1 MGIGRKFIGKAIDK
15 VGNKR
20 QGLVIA
26 FVMVAGISYA
36 SIDSIPYPITGNKQ
50 RLGFQTSGNGLV
62 WRGTAADTVTKPTSY
77 ADKNIKAYL
86 ILDSVSGSLY
96 VFKQG
101 VWAAISGAGGFEQPI
116 DSLFFDTSVPSNN
129 VDTAKMRWDSERGTV
144 VLGMYDQVSNELGF
158 KNFWLVKN
166 QTGSTITKG
175 SIVYANGT
183 VGASGRITIDKFIA
197 DGSIDAKYLLGIT
210 AHDLSNGEDGY
221 VISFGKIRKVNTDT
235 FAAGAILYPSPT
247 VAGVWTDVEPVAP
260 NIDMPIG
267 FCINSHANNG
277 TIAIR
282 VASGYELSELHDVAI
297 TSPVEN
303 ASLYYSGGLWRDT
316 TAALLV
322 SDTASML
329 SNYATKEYADTT
341 GRLYARQDFTNVLTS
356 TLTWTQTDTL
366 IPGVVTVV
374 QVYRN
379 GQILLPSQYTIP
391 TSTSVVIAATSFK
404 VGDNYTVIFPRG
416 GGAGSGSGSGSL
428 TSISAGTGIVVSPN
442 PITTTGTVSADLT
455 VMMELTDT
463 TLLNLTSRF
472 ASKLNTTD
480 TASLSSRIDAK
491 GNGTVTS
498 VATGYGLNGGTIT
511 TTGTLLLDSAVVF
524 SQIRDSIVDVAIGN
538 DTIKILKQEYSPAT
552 TSVLT
557 WTVTPKFPIQLKQ
570 YILVFRNGQLLI
582 NDQYNLTD
590 TNQITI
596 VSNSFKVGANYT
608 VVTVSGIGS
617 VGTGVFPN
625 PVYPDAGI
633 ALSTGTTWASSIPN
647 NSTNWNT
654 AYTDRL
660 KWDGNSTGLVA
671 ATGRTSL
678 GGTTI
683 GQSMFTLTNPS
694 AITFPRFNSDNT
706 ITARTAANFRSDI
719 GAGTVTNVNI
729 ASGTP
734 MSITNNTTTPEI
746 SMAAATGSVN
756 GYLTSTNWT
765 TFNNKQNA
773 LSNASAS
780 VSGILTSTDWTTFN
794 NKQNALT
801 FTTPLVNTSNT
812 ITINQSSGSANGFLT
827 STDWTTF
834 NNKQNALSNASASVS
849 GILTSTDWT
858 TFNNKQNALSNASAS
873 VSGILTSTD
882 WTTFNGKQNAL
893 TFTTP
898 LVNTSNTIT
907 INQSSGSAN
916 GFLTS
921 TDWTTFNNKQN
932 ALSNASAS
940 VSGILTSTDWTTFNN
955 KQNAL
960 SNASASVS
968 GILTSTDWTT
978 FNNKQNALSNA
989 SASVS
994 GILTSTDWTT
1004 FNGKQNALTL
1014 TTTGTSGAA
1023 TLVGSTLN
1031 IPQYTGGSGTVTN
1044 VSGTGAISVINPT
1057 TTPVISVATAAFGT
1071 AGIVSSSGTQQ
1082 FSGDKV
1088 FEGISQF
1095 NGRAVFKN
1103 YTYVATRLAGL
1114 SSTDRFATVTIGSG
1128 LSLSSGTLSA
1138 TGAGVT
1144 SVTASS
1150 PLSSSGGATPNI
1162 TITDAG
1168 AAASGVV
1175 NTTTQSFAGNKTFN
1189 SDIIVN
1195 GVNIGKGASSISS
1208 NTRVGVGALS
1218 SITTG
1223 IHNTSIGNGAGDLI
1237 TTGESNT
1244 FLGSDAGFNITTGSY
1259 NTVIGHNSYPS
1270 ANNGTL
1276 QLIIG
1281 HNLLGKGNYTAFIGG
1296 SGGAYNE
1303 KNVTTWETTSDIR
1316 LKKNIKTYNEGL
1328 NKINQID
1335 VKNFEYRSKDE
1346 IIDSLKLSVIERSGI
1361 QIGVIAQ
1368 EYKEIFPE
1376 SVSVNSTG
1384 ILSINT
1390 DNLIWHL
1397 VNSIKEL
1404 SAELKIL
1411 KIEIENLKK

>member
-1 MGIGRKFIGKAIDK
+1 MEEIKAPKKERKFLKAVGNIAKVLANELVMGIGRKFIGKAIDK
-15 VGNKR
+15 VGKKR

-50 RLGFQTSGNGLV
+50 RLGFQTTGNGLV

-101 VWAAISGAGGFEQPI
+101 AWAAISGAGGFEQPI

-144 VLGMYDQVSNELGF
+144 VLGMYDQVPNEIGF

-210 AHDLSNGEDGY
+210 AHDLTNGTDGY

-267 FCINSHANNG
+267 FCINSHVNNG

-282 VASGYELSELHDVAI
+282 VASGYKLHELHDLAI
-297 TSPVEN
+297 SSPVDK

-322 SDTASML
+322 SDTAAML
-329 SNYATKEYADTT
+329 ANYATKEYADTT
-341 GRLYARQDFTNVLTS
+341 GRLYARQDFTNVETS

-416 GGAGSGSGSGSL
+416 GGAGSGGGSGSL

-463 TLLNLTSRF
+463 TLLNLTTRF

-498 VATGYGLNGGTIT
+498 VATGYGLSGGTIT
-511 TTGTLLLDSAVVF
+511 TTGTLVLDSAVVF

-538 DTIKILKQEYSPAT
+538 DTIKILKQEYAPAT

-557 WTVTPKFPIQLKQ
+557 WTITPKFPIQLKQ

-625 PVYPDAGI
+625 PIYPDAGI

-654 AYTDRL
+654 AFTDRL
-660 KWDGNSTGLVA
+660 KWDGGSTGLVA

-694 AITFPRFNSDNT
+694 AITFPRFNADNT
-706 ITARTAANFRSDI
+706 VTARTAANFRSDI
-719 GAGTVTNVNI
+719 GAGTVTSVNI

-756 GYLTSTNWT
+756 GY
-765 TFNNKQNA
+765 
-773 LSNASAS
+773 
-780 VSGILTSTDWTTFN
+780 LTSTDWTTFN

-873 VSGILTSTD
+873 VSGI
-882 WTTFNGKQNAL
+882 
-893 TFTTP
+893 
-898 LVNTSNTIT
+898 
-907 INQSSGSAN
+907 
-916 GFLTS
+916 
-921 TDWTTFNNKQN
+921 
-932 ALSNASAS
+932 
-940 VSGILTSTDWTTFNN
+940 
-955 KQNAL
+955 
-960 SNASASVS
+960 
-968 GILTSTDWTT
+968 
-978 FNNKQNALSNA
+978 
-989 SASVS
+989 
-994 GILTSTDWTT
+994 
-1004 FNGKQNALTL
+1004 
-1014 TTTGTSGAA
+1014 
-1023 TLVGSTLN
+1023 
-1031 IPQYTGGSGTVTN
+1031 
-1044 VSGTGAISVINPT
+1044 
-1057 TTPVISVATAAFGT
+1057 
-1071 AGIVSSSGTQQ
+1071 
-1082 FSGDKV
+1082 
-1088 FEGISQF
+1088 
-1095 NGRAVFKN
+1095 
-1103 YTYVATRLAGL
+1103 
-1114 SSTDRFATVTIGSG
+1114 
-1128 LSLSSGTLSA
+1128 
-1138 TGAGVT
+1138 
-1144 SVTASS
+1144 
-1150 PLSSSGGATPNI
+1150 
-1162 TITDAG
+1162 
-1168 AAASGVV
+1168 
-1175 NTTTQSFAGNKTFN
+1175 
-1189 SDIIVN
+1189 
-1195 GVNIGKGASSISS
+1195 
-1208 NTRVGVGALS
+1208 
-1218 SITTG
+1218 
-1223 IHNTSIGNGAGDLI
+1223 
-1237 TTGESNT
+1237 
-1244 FLGSDAGFNITTGSY
+1244 FNI
-1259 NTVIGHNSYPS
+1259 N
-1270 ANNGTL
+1270 
-1276 QLIIG
+1276 
-1281 HNLLGKGNYTAFIGG
+1281 
-1296 SGGAYNE
+1296 
-1303 KNVTTWETTSDIR
+1303 
-1316 LKKNIKTYNEGL
+1316 
-1328 NKINQID
+1328 
-1335 VKNFEYRSKDE
+1335 
-1346 IIDSLKLSVIERSGI
+1346 
-1361 QIGVIAQ
+1361 
-1368 EYKEIFPE
+1368 
-1376 SVSVNSTG
+1376 
-1384 ILSINT
+1384 
-1390 DNLIWHL
+1390 
-1397 VNSIKEL
+1397 
-1404 SAELKIL
+1404 
-1411 KIEIENLKK
+1411 

>member
-1 MGIGRKFIGKAIDK
+1 
-15 VGNKR
+15 
-20 QGLVIA
+20 
-26 FVMVAGISYA
+26 
-36 SIDSIPYPITGNKQ
+36 
-50 RLGFQTSGNGLV
+50 
-62 WRGTAADTVTKPTSY
+62 
-77 ADKNIKAYL
+77 
-86 ILDSVSGSLY
+86 
-96 VFKQG
+96 
-101 VWAAISGAGGFEQPI
+101 
-116 DSLFFDTSVPSNN
+116 
-129 VDTAKMRWDSERGTV
+129 
-144 VLGMYDQVSNELGF
+144 
-158 KNFWLVKN
+158 
-166 QTGSTITKG
+166 
-175 SIVYANGT
+175 
-183 VGASGRITIDKFIA
+183 
-197 DGSIDAKYLLGIT
+197 
-210 AHDLSNGEDGY
+210 
-221 VISFGKIRKVNTDT
+221 
-235 FAAGAILYPSPT
+235 
-247 VAGVWTDVEPVAP
+247 
-260 NIDMPIG
+260 
-267 FCINSHANNG
+267 
-277 TIAIR
+277 
-282 VASGYELSELHDVAI
+282 
-297 TSPVEN
+297 
-303 ASLYYSGGLWRDT
+303 
-316 TAALLV
+316 
-322 SDTASML
+322 
-329 SNYATKEYADTT
+329 
-341 GRLYARQDFTNVLTS
+341 LYAREDFTNVETS

-416 GGAGSGSGSGSL
+416 GGAGSGGGSGSL

-463 TLLNLTSRF
+463 TLLNLTTRF

-498 VATGYGLNGGTIT
+498 VATGYGLSGGTIT
-511 TTGTLLLDSAVVF
+511 TTGTLVLDSAVVF

-538 DTIKILKQEYSPAT
+538 DTIKILKQEYAPAT

-596 VSNSFKVGANYT
+596 VSNSFKIGANYT

-654 AYTDRL
+654 AFTDRL
-660 KWDGNSTGLVA
+660 KWDGGSTGLVA

-694 AITFPRFNSDNT
+694 AITFPRFNADNT
-706 ITARTAANFRSDI
+706 VTARTAANFRSDI
-719 GAGTVTNVNI
+719 GAGTVTSVNI

-756 GYLTSTNWT
+756 GY
-765 TFNNKQNA
+765 
-773 LSNASAS
+773 
-780 VSGILTSTDWTTFN
+780 LTSTDWTTFN

-858 TFNNKQNALSNASAS
+858 TFN
-873 VSGILTSTD
+873 
-882 WTTFNGKQNAL
+882 GKQNAL
-893 TFTTP
+893 TNPVTGTGISSFLPRFTG
-898 LVNTSNTIT
+898 TSTLDST
-907 INQSSGSAN
+907 RLFYSSGRLGINMDASEAADHLTSRFVIRDFGHNFKFDGSAAGSGYTTTFSHDDTGLKIGQSSNIRDIRFTLNGTSGLTISNNSNSPARAVGIGNDSPSHQLDVTGTFRATGATTLGSTLAVTGDITEAGYN
-916 GFLTS
+916 VLTNLDTVS
-921 TDWTTFNNKQN
+921 LSSRIDLKQN
-932 ALSNASAS
+932 ILS
-940 VSGILTSTDWTTFNN
+940 
-955 KQNAL
+955 
-960 SNASASVS
+960 
-968 GILTSTDWTT
+968 
-978 FNNKQNALSNA
+978 
-989 SASVS
+989 
-994 GILTSTDWTT
+994 
-1004 FNGKQNALTL
+1004 L

-1023 TLVGSTLN
+1023 TLDGSTLN

-1095 NGRAVFKN
+1095 NGRALFKD

-1138 TGAGVT
+1138 TGGGVT

-1175 NTTTQSFAGNKTFN
+1175 NTTTQSFAGNKTF
-1189 SDIIVN
+1189 
-1195 GVNIGKGASSISS
+1195 
-1208 NTRVGVGALS
+1208 T
-1218 SITTG
+1218 
-1223 IHNTSIGNGAGDLI
+1223 
-1237 TTGESNT
+1237 
-1244 FLGSDAGFNITTGSY
+1244 
-1259 NTVIGHNSYPS
+1259 
-1270 ANNGTL
+1270 GTL
-1276 QLIIG
+1276 DVSSTGTFGGRVKTNWLER
-1281 HNLLGKGNYTAFIGG
+1281 NY
-1296 SGGAYNE
+1296 AYS
-1303 KNVTTWETTSDIR
+1303 TSSSF
-1316 LKKNIKTYNEGL
+1316 T
-1328 NKINQID
+1328 
-1335 VKNFEYRSKDE
+1335 
-1346 IIDSLKLSVIERSGI
+1346 
-1361 QIGVIAQ
+1361 
-1368 EYKEIFPE
+1368 
-1376 SVSVNSTG
+1376 VSVNTTWQDINTSVLTTITLPNAATYPGKELHLRQTGAGSVQSASSNIIPFLVAPTGSTSNG
-1384 ILSINT
+1384 ILIPSGNVRAAT
-1390 DNLIWHL
+1390 LVSDGDNWIIMQR
-1397 VNSIKEL
+1397 N
-1404 SAELKIL
+1404 
-1411 KIEIENLKK
+1411 N

>member
-1 MGIGRKFIGKAIDK
+1 
-15 VGNKR
+15 
-20 QGLVIA
+20 
-26 FVMVAGISYA
+26 
-36 SIDSIPYPITGNKQ
+36 
-50 RLGFQTSGNGLV
+50 V
-62 WRGTAADTVTKPTSY
+62 WRGSESDTASIQPINNQNAWVILDTVNLKFYSFDFTS
-77 ADKNIKAYL
+77 NVWN
-86 ILDSVSGSLY
+86 SVG
-96 VFKQG
+96 G
-101 VWAAISGAGGFEQPI
+101 AAFTQPI

-144 VLGMYDQVSNELGF
+144 VLGMYDQVPNELGF

-221 VISFGKIRKVNTDT
+221 VISFGKIRQVNTDT

-247 VAGVWTDVEPVAP
+247 TAGVWTDVEPVAP

-267 FCINSHANNG
+267 FCINSHVNNG

-297 TSPVEN
+297 TSPVEK

-341 GRLYARQDFTNVLTS
+341 GRLYARQDFTNVSTS

-366 IPGVVTVV
+366 IPGGVTVV

-379 GQILLPSQYTIP
+379 GQILLPNQYTIP
-391 TSTSVVIAATSFK
+391 TSTSVIIAASSFK
-404 VGDNYTVIFPRG
+404 VNDNYTVIFPRG

-498 VATGYGLNGGTIT
+498 VATGYGLSGGTIT

-538 DTIKILKQEYSPAT
+538 DTIKILKQEYAPAT

-654 AYTDRL
+654 AFTDRL
-660 KWDGNSTGLVA
+660 KWDGGSTGLVA

-694 AITFPRFNSDNT
+694 AITFPRFNIDNT
-706 ITARTAANFRSDI
+706 VTARTAANFRSDI
-719 GAGTVTNVNI
+719 GAGTVTSVT
-729 ASGTP
+729 ASGTAGNP
-734 MSITNNTTTPEI
+734 ISITNTTTTPVIELL
-746 SMAAATGSVN
+746 SATTGRN
-756 GYLTSTNWT
+756 GY
-765 TFNNKQNA
+765 
-773 LSNASAS
+773 
-780 VSGILTSTDWTTFN
+780 
-794 NKQNALT
+794 
-801 FTTPLVNTSNT
+801 
-812 ITINQSSGSANGFLT
+812 LT

-858 TFNNKQNALSNASAS
+858 TFNNKQNALINPVTGTGTNDYIPKFTSTGSTIGNSVIQESSGNIGIGITPTSNLELARGKFITLNSRESGFPEDSSGIMIYETGTKTATDIDFGAKIMYNS
-873 VSGILTSTD
+873 VSDNFEIKMKNYNGIELFNPPVSISIPRATGIVNIGTSLAVTGNITEAGNNVLTNLDTVSLSSRID
-882 WTTFNGKQNAL
+882 LKQN
-893 TFTTP
+893 
-898 LVNTSNTIT
+898 I
-907 INQSSGSAN
+907 
-916 GFLTS
+916 
-921 TDWTTFNNKQN
+921 
-932 ALSNASAS
+932 LS
-940 VSGILTSTDWTTFNN
+940 
-955 KQNAL
+955 
-960 SNASASVS
+960 
-968 GILTSTDWTT
+968 
-978 FNNKQNALSNA
+978 
-989 SASVS
+989 
-994 GILTSTDWTT
+994 
-1004 FNGKQNALTL
+1004 L

-1023 TLVGSTLN
+1023 TLDGSTLN

-1057 TTPVISVATAAFGT
+1057 TTPVISVADAAFGT
-1071 AGIVSSSGTQQ
+1071 AGIVTSSGTQQ